1 MKRRDTHTHTHTHT
15 HTYTQVLLLD
25 YEKPR
30 AVTLGN
36 WESDTLS
43 DLQLSCASLDAWVP
57 LQALAYIETELGY
70 NIHCHQ
76 CVCVCVCVC
85 VCDKCIRGCYTESCR
100 TTPGRNGR
108 FTKALYK
115 NLCMQC

>member
-85 VCDKCIRGCYTESCR
+85 V
-100 TTPGRNGR
+100 
-108 FTKALYK
+108 
-115 NLCMQC
+115 